1 MIIFLI
7 CIIIMIFFIWLRYHK
22 IYLDL
27 NKSKKQLENCMQR
40 IDMVQEQMQVFQ
52 NAISEIDMK
61 ITKIEQG
68 LDNDKF

>member
-7 CIIIMIFFIWLRYHK
+7 CIIIMIFFIWLRYYK

-52 NAISEIDMK
+52 NAISEINMK